1 MLPKPTNPAFAC
13 VPLER
18 VGHVCHLTYIP
29 VRHWAKL
36 RMRACVDTVT
46 LPFIAFSR
54 ECAKRGENRS
64 RVRVVNIPGERV
76 GGDERGR
83 RHRQATRSGVGRLLH
98 DSELIERTLL
108 GLELLDGIADLPRRE
123 ARRAEVLVRARR
135 ADSKRVEGRLR
146 DAGADHVELR
156 TVRDLVRLD
165 RGDELEVLAE
175 DGSWNELRPRGANT
189 VGAAAHEARHDAEG
203 VGLL

>member
-1 MLPKPTNPAFAC
+1 
-13 VPLER
+13 
-18 VGHVCHLTYIP
+18 
-29 VRHWAKL
+29 
-36 RMRACVDTVT
+36 MRACVDTVT

-83 RHRQATRSGVGRLLH
+83 RHRQATRGGVGRLLL

-135 ADSKRVEGRLR
+135 ADRVATHNVPRVKSDLPSL
-146 DAGADHVELR
+146 GAKFSTNVEDDNDW
-156 TVRDLVRLD
+156 T
-165 RGDELEVLAE
+165 
-175 DGSWNELRPRGANT
+175 
-189 VGAAAHEARHDAEG
+189 
-203 VGLL
+203 GLNWASLGCRFSL